1 MPDCLFCKPCSA
13 YNHRMLRTHTCGELR
28 PDHIGT
34 TVTLCG
40 WVHRRRDHGGLIF
53 VDLRDR
59 YGITQVVVN
68 PENKDVFAHAEKIRP
83 EWVLKVTGVVRKR
96 IAGAERDDNPTG
108 QIEMEITALEVLNE
122 AKTPPFEI
130 ADAEKTV
137 NEELRLEY
145 RYLDLRRERMQKNII
160 TRHKMLQWIR
170 TYFYSHDF
178 IEVETP
184 ILIKG
189 TPEGSREYLVP
200 SRIYPGTFYVL
211 PQSPQQL
218 KQLTMVAGFDRYMQ
232 IARCFRDEDQRGDRQ
247 PEFTQVD
254 VEMSFVTAED
264 VMQFTEGAFIGL
276 TKELRPDVHMKTP
289 FPRMTYEEAMN
300 TYGSD
305 KPDIRYELKFT
316 DVSELCKGSGFG
328 IFAKAVEA
336 GGVVKCMAVPGGADM
351 SRKEIDELTEV
362 AKIYKAKGLAWIK
375 VTQNGLEGVP
385 VEKLGQELAQK
396 IVDASG
402 AKAGD
407 IVLFAAD
414 TWSTAC
420 TALGAVRIEI
430 AKRKNLADP
439 KTFAYLWVTDFPMF
453 EKDEETGDLA
463 AVHHPFTRPNDAS
476 KATLKEDPLN
486 AKAVAYDIVLN
497 GSEVGGGSVRIHEPD
512 LQATIFDLLHISKD
526 DAERR
531 FGHILKAFSYG
542 APPHGGIA
550 WGVDRI
556 IMLFCEEPN
565 IREVIAYPK
574 DQKAK
579 DLMLGSPSAEEKKQL
594 QELKIKIVE

>member
-1 MPDCLFCKPCSA
+1 
-13 YNHRMLRTHTCGELR
+13 MLRTHTCGELR
-28 PDHIGT
+28 DSHSGS

-53 VDLRDR
+53 IDLRDR
-59 YGITQVVVN
+59 YGMTQVVIN
-68 PENKDVFAHAEKIRP
+68 PEQKDIFASAEKVRP
-83 EWVLKVTGVVRKR
+83 EWVLKVTGNVRKR
-96 IAGAERDDNPTG
+96 IAGAERDDNVTG
-108 QIEMEITALEVLNE
+108 KIEVEVSEIVVLNE

-130 ADAEKTV
+130 DMEKDV
-137 NEELRLEY
+137 HEDLRLEY
-145 RYLDLRRERMQKNII
+145 RYLDLRRERMQRNIVM
-160 TRHKMLQWIR
+160 RHKMLQWIR
-170 TYFYSHDF
+170 NYFYSNDF
-178 IEVETP
+178 MEIETP

-218 KQLTMVAGFDRYMQ
+218 KQLSMVAGFDRYMQ

-264 VMQFTEGAFIGL
+264 VMKFTEEGFIGL
-276 TKELRPDVHMKTP
+276 TKAMRPDIKILSEP
-289 FPRMTYEEAMN
+289 FPRLTFTDAMN
-300 TYGSD
+300 MYGSD
-305 KPDIRYELKFT
+305 KPDIRYTLEFS
-316 DVSELCKGSGFG
+316 DVSELCKGVGFG
-328 IFAKAVEA
+328 IFAKAVEG
-336 GGVVKCMAVPGGADM
+336 GGVVKCMCVPGGASM
-351 SRKEIDELTEV
+351 SRKDIDELTEV

-375 VTQNGLEGVP
+375 MTGGAYEGVP
-385 VEKLGQELAQK
+385 VEKLGADATKK
-396 IVDASG
+396 IMDAAG
-402 AKAGD
+402 AKDGD
-407 IVLFAAD
+407 IVFFTAD
-414 TWSTAC
+414 SWSTAC
-420 TALGAVRIEI
+420 NSLGAVRIDV
-430 AKRKNLADP
+430 ARRQNLADP

-453 EKDEETGDLA
+453 EKDDDGGIA

-476 KATLKEDPLN
+476 KATLKDDPLN

-512 LQATIFDLLHISKD
+512 LQALIFDLLKISKE

-531 FGHILKAFSYG
+531 FGHILKAFSFG

-550 WGVDRI
+550 WGFDRI
-556 IMLFCEEPN
+556 VMMFCEEPN

-574 DQKAK
+574 DQRAK
-579 DLMLGSPSAEEKKQL
+579 DLMLGSPSTAEKKQL
-594 QELKIKIVE
+594 DELKIKIVE